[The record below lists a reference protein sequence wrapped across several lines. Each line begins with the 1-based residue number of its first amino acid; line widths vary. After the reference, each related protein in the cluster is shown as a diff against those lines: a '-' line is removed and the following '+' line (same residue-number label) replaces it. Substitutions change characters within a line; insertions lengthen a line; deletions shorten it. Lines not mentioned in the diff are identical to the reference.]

1 MPPHLYSVTPIPSK
15 THTNANSS
23 QRCRPSPYFFGPCYY
38 YYYTSENVW
47 RSRDMKEIGAENI
60 VHHAPLTTISDDE
73 KTRKT
78 GVYVRGE
85 VTLFL
90 EANPT
95 SNIPFLRESGAP
107 V

>member
-1 MPPHLYSVTPIPSK
+1 
-15 THTNANSS
+15 
-23 QRCRPSPYFFGPCYY
+23 
-38 YYYTSENVW
+38 
-47 RSRDMKEIGAENI
+47 MKEIGAENI